1 MLDAGS
7 IAIEEFKSA
16 ADESRIA
23 IQESERK
30 LDVLLGENPTA
41 PSS

>member
-1 MLDAGS
+1 MTF
-7 IAIEEFKSA
+7 EEFKSA

-30 LDVLLGENPTA
+30 LDVLLGENPTG